1 MRLDITLGNKNGAGV
16 KLAPRRPP
24 GVALNCDIYKSGL
37 TAEQKACLA
46 IDVIDGL
53 TDVVNPNYGILVVTV
68 V

>member
-1 MRLDITLGNKNGAGV
+1 MRLDISIGNKKGGGV
-16 KLAPRRPP
+16 KLAPRKPP
-24 GVALNCDIYKSGL
+24 GTTLNCDIYKSGL